1 MCSFNSFALSISVVL
16 ASKSRHGSDDEESHY
31 VHMLIILMNM
41 MMTVLVIRSCDDD
54 KGSFRTVFYREGW
67 SQ

>member
-1 MCSFNSFALSISVVL
+1 ME
-16 ASKSRHGSDDEESHY
+16 SDDEESHY
-31 VHMLIILMNM
+31 VHMLIVLMNM
-41 MMTVLVIRSCDDD
+41 MMTVLVIRSFDDD